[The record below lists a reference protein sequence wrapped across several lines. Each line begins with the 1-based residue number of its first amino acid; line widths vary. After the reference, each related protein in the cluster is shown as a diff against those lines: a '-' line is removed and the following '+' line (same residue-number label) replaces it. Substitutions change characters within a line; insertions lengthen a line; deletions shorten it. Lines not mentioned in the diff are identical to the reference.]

1 MLPRPKILA
10 AMLAS
15 GLLLSGVAS
24 AAEEGY
30 PSEPIKIIH
39 GSSAGAPQ
47 DVMLRQL
54 APHLEE
60 AAGVPIVVEP
70 RPGGSAQV
78 AMAYL
83 KGQPAD
89 GYTILNEATGIT
101 SVLQLPGAAHEWQDF
116 TPLYRIQLD
125 PFALYVQRDGNY
137 ATLEE
142 FIAAMK
148 EQPGMIRIGGYGS
161 GSPHQLTA
169 LAMAAEAGVKMV
181 WVPFSSGTD
190 AINAVMGGEI
200 DAAMSNISVY
210 GRFKERTKVLAVTS
224 EEKLEAHPKVPT
236 FRDEGFDLARYHW
249 RGMFVKEGTPPEIVD
264 ELNRLVGEAVQS
276 EGFQQYLAESSTLPG
291 DMPRTEFEQM
301 LQEQAEADR
310 KTLTEIDMLPE

>member
-1 MLPRPKILA
+1 MLPRLKVLA
-10 AMLAS
+10 ATLAS
-15 GLLLSGVAS
+15 GLLFSGVAG
-24 AAEEGY
+24 AAEENY
-30 PSEPIKIIH
+30 PSEPIKIVH

-60 AAGVPIVVEP
+60 VAGVPIVVEP

-89 GYTILNEATGIT
+89 GYTIFNDATGIT
-101 SVLQLPGAAHEWQDF
+101 SVLQLPGAAHDWQDF

-125 PFALYVQRDGNY
+125 PFALYAQRDGKY

-142 FIAAMK
+142 FIAAMG

-169 LAMAAEAGVKMV
+169 LAMAEEAGVEMA
-181 WVPFSSGTD
+181 WVPYSSGTD
-190 AINAVMGGEI
+190 AINAVMGGDI

-210 GRFKERTKVLAVTS
+210 DRFKERTKVLAVTS
-224 EEKLEAHPKVPT
+224 EDRLDAHPKVPT

-249 RGMFVKEGTPPEIVD
+249 RGMFLKDGTPEEIVG
-264 ELNRLVGEAVQS
+264 ELYRLISEAVQS
-276 EGFQQYLAESSTLPG
+276 DEFQEYLADSSTLPG
-291 DMPRTEFEQM
+291 DMSRAEFEEM
-301 LQEQAEADR
+301 LQAQAEADR
-310 KTLTEIDMLPE
+310 ETLTEIGMLPE

>member
-1 MLPRPKILA
+1 MLPRFKILVA
-10 AMLAS
+10 ALAS
-15 GLLLSGVAS
+15 GLMLSGAAG
-24 AAEEGY
+24 AAEGDY
-30 PSEPIKIIH
+30 PSEPIKIVH

-60 AAGVPIVVEP
+60 VAGVPIVVEP
-70 RPGGSAQV
+70 RPGGSGQV

-101 SVLQLPGAAHEWQDF
+101 SILQLPGAAHEWQDF

-125 PFALYVQRDGNY
+125 PFALYVQRDGKY
-137 ATLEE
+137 TTLEE

-148 EQPGMIRIGGYGS
+148 EQPGLIRIGGYGS

-169 LAMAAEAGVKMV
+169 LAMAEEAGVEMV
-181 WVPFSSGTD
+181 WVPYSSGTD
-190 AINAVMGGEI
+190 AINAVMGGDI

-210 GRFKERTKVLAVTS
+210 NRFKERTKVLAVTS
-224 EEKLEAHPKVPT
+224 EEQLEAYPKVPT
-236 FRDEGFDLARYHW
+236 FRDEGIDLARYHW

-264 ELNRLVGEAVQS
+264 ELYRLIGEAVQS
-276 EGFQQYLAESSTLPG
+276 EGFQQYLADSSTLPG
-291 DMPRTEFEQM
+291 NMPRAEFEKM
-301 LQEQAEADR
+301 LEKQAESDR
-310 KTLTEIDMLPE
+310 KTLTEIGMLAE

>member
-1 MLPRPKILA
+1 MLPRLNILA
-10 AMLAS
+10 ATLVS
-15 GLLLSGVAS
+15 GLLLNGAVS
-24 AAEEGY
+24 AAEDY
-30 PSEPIKIIH
+30 PSEPIKIVH

-60 AAGVPIVVEP
+60 VAGVPIVVEP
-70 RPGGSAQV
+70 RPGGSGQV

-89 GYTILNEATGIT
+89 GYTILNDATGIT
-101 SVLQLPGAAHEWQDF
+101 SILQLPGAAHDWQDF

-125 PFALYVQRDGNY
+125 PFALYVQRDGKY

-142 FIAAMK
+142 LIKSMS

-169 LAMAAEAGVKMV
+169 LAMAEEAGVEMV
-181 WVPFSSGTD
+181 WVPYSSGTD
-190 AINAVMGGEI
+190 AINAVMGGDI

-210 GRFKERTKVLAVTS
+210 GRFKEKTKVLAVTS
-224 EEKLEAHPKVPT
+224 EEQLEAYPKVPT
-236 FRDEGFDLARYHW
+236 FRDEGYDLARYHW
-249 RGMFVKEGTPPEIVD
+249 RGMFLKDGTPEEVVD
-264 ELNRLVGEAVQS
+264 ALYRMIGEAVQS
-276 EGFQQYLAESSTLPG
+276 ESFQQYLADSSTLPG
-291 DMPRTEFEQM
+291 DIPRAEFEQM
-301 LQEQAEADR
+301 LQEQAESDR
-310 KTLTEIDMLPE
+310 KTLTEIGMLAE